1 MDGSTS
7 TRSDLQVNHTG
18 NYTCQIH
25 GTDKARNISVI
36 ALITITFISTDGNLS
51 ANGTATLA
59 CEVRTFPARP
69 TVMWKLNGTTVQRK
83 DKPKNVAMDGSQC
96 FHSVITVNTTRE
108 YICLAMIFSHDQSE
122 QKAVIV
128 GPSKCFPLI
137 ELVRFG

>member
-1 MDGSTS
+1 MTHSE
-7 TRSDLQVNHTG
+7 LQVNHMG
-18 NYTCQIH
+18 NYICLIP
-25 GTDKARNISVI
+25 GTDHERNFPVI
-36 ALITITFISTDGNLS
+36 AQLTITFITPDSNLS